1 MPRSKPVVAV
11 RKIEQSILLIR
22 GEKVIVDA
30 ALAEVYGVLTK
41 RVNEQVKRNSS
52 RFPGDFMFQLT
63 QGEKAA
69 DWFWK

>member
-52 RFPGDFMFQLT
+52 RFPGDFIFQLT